1 MRKET
6 NAQLEAKIAQRKKS
20 LAELEERL
28 QKQIKRQEEKEN
40 KEIVS
45 LVRSR
50 FGSLDAFKEY
60 LGSDTTEPSETYT
73 ES

>member
-6 NAQLEAKIAQRKKS
+6 NEQLEAKIAQRKKS

-40 KEIVS
+40 KEIIS
-45 LVRSR
+45 LVRGR
-50 FGSLDAFKEY
+50 FKTLDAFKEY
-60 LGSDTTEPSETYT
+60 LGEDLA
-73 ES
+73 